1 MNKRFTIIMAIAMT
15 LLFAASAFSAEKGT
29 MKKGSWFMAG
39 GWTAGFSSTGSDA
52 LLDSTGA
59 KKRMSHFQVSPSA
72 GYFFMDGLGVG
83 ALISFDYAKFLEV
96 KTTEMAFGPKAYYYI
111 GASKKDVAKGMAVP
125 YGTVAFTYKMGKTTF
140 GSGAE
145 NEDKT
150 KGYDVMFGV
159 GGVYLLANSVGV
171 FGEVYYDLGSEKSK
185 VGNGDW
191 SKSMKEHQFGLQI
204 GVNAFF
210 SFGE

>member
-1 MNKRFTIIMAIAMT
+1 MNKTFTIIMAI
-15 LLFAASAFSAEKGT
+15 LLTVLLVVSAFGAEKGT

-39 GWTAGFSSTGSDA
+39 GWTAGFSSTGGDTY
-52 LLDSTGA
+52 LDSTGA
-59 KKRMSHFQVSPSA
+59 KKRESHFQISPSA

-83 ALISFDYAKFLEV
+83 ALISFDHTKFLEV
-96 KTTEMAFGPKAYYYI
+96 KNTDMAFGPKVYYYI
-111 GASKKDVAKGMAVP
+111 GANKKEVAKGMAVP
-125 YGTVAFTYKMGKTTF
+125 YGTVSFTYKTGKITV
-140 GSGAE
+140 GSGAD
-145 NEDKT
+145 NEAKT

-185 VGNGDW
+185 VGSLDW
-191 SKSMKEHQFGLQI
+191 SKSAKENQFGLKI

-210 SFGE
+210 SFGK